1 MAISVKTV
9 ADKVFN
15 LLKGYGYTVDSFD
28 KEGMQVGDP
37 ADAIRFFV
45 ESPNLLITLN
55 VPTDEIQLSVSE
67 NTEET
72 DTLRKQLSNL
82 ARDYL
87 MALDFRV
94 FGKTLKPSSEAVSIA
109 KQKEKDMMEQ
119 QVAESFGTMSG
130 SVKTSYQPLDNVKI
144 IVKHAKAVN
153 EEVRGSRSR
162 NISKI
167 FIQRGEERFAFP
179 SKNLSGARAMARHI
193 HNGGEMHDSIGESIV
208 KMCKDISTL
217 KEFVRYVKSNDLVN
231 ESNQEYVTLAMENIG
246 EIKNTFKRL
255 SGVKTYAKAV
265 ESITDQQNIEII
277 KEVDLEDHF
286 TETHFDDKVA
296 NAVDTIKFLVNRKN
310 TFENYIMKTI
320 ELEEFRG
327 VKSLIS
333 ESDTL
338 EFDTPNAKLGFQV
351 SQLSSSVKDNT
362 LANYLDSIG
371 SKLNAGGTLNPFEYR
386 AVKASLLSAGNKRAV
401 YAEHFVE
408 EEYYQKF
415 IESFIPEDK

>member
-9 ADKVFN
+9 ADRVYN
-15 LLKGYGYTVDSFD
+15 LLKGYGFTIDTFD
-28 KEGMQVGDP
+28 KDGNVVGNPDS
-37 ADAIRFFV
+37 AIRFFV
-45 ESPNLLITLN
+45 EDPNILVTLN
-55 VPTDEIQLSVSE
+55 VPTEEIKLSVSE
-67 NTEET
+67 NSEQS
-72 DTLRKQLSNL
+72 DLLRKQLGQL
-82 ARDYL
+82 AKDYL
-87 MALDFRV
+87 MNLDFRV
-94 FGKTLKPSSEAVSIA
+94 FGKSLKPQSDTVNVM
-109 KQKEKDMMEQ
+109 KTKEKDME
-119 QVAESFGTMSG
+119 VVHEASLG
-130 SVKTSYQPLDNVKI
+130 SVFGSTKTSYQPLDSVKI
-144 IVKHAKAVN
+144 VVKHSKPVN

-179 SKNLSGARAMARHI
+179 SKNLNGARAMARHLY
-193 HNGGEMHDSIGESIV
+193 NGGEMHDSIGESIV

-217 KEFVRYVKSNDLVN
+217 KEFVRYVRSNDLVN

-265 ESITDQQNIEII
+265 ESIADQQNIEII

-310 TFENYIMKTI
+310 TFENFIMKAI
-320 ELEEFRG
+320 EAEEFKG

-338 EFDTPNAKLGFQV
+338 EFDTPNAKLGHQV
-351 SQLSSSVKDNT
+351 TQLSTTCKDNR
-362 LANYLDSIG
+362 LANYLGGIG
-371 SKLNAGGTLNPFEYR
+371 QKLNSGAGLDPFEYR
-386 AVKASLLSAGNKRAV
+386 AIKASLLSAGNKRAV
-401 YAEHFVE
+401 YAENFVE

-415 IESFIPEDK
+415 IESFIPGDK

>member
-9 ADKVFN
+9 ADRVYN
-15 LLKGYGYTVDSFD
+15 LLKGYGFTIDTFD
-28 KEGMQVGDP
+28 KDGNVVGNPDS
-37 ADAIRFFV
+37 AIRFFV
-45 ESPNLLITLN
+45 EDPNILVTLN
-55 VPTDEIQLSVSE
+55 VPTEEIKLSVSE
-67 NTEET
+67 NSEQS
-72 DTLRKQLSNL
+72 DLLRKQLGQL
-82 ARDYL
+82 AKDYL
-87 MALDFRV
+87 MNLDFRV
-94 FGKTLKPSSEAVSIA
+94 FGKSLKPQSDTVNVM
-109 KQKEKDMMEQ
+109 KTKEKDME
-119 QVAESFGTMSG
+119 VVYEASLG
-130 SVKTSYQPLDNVKI
+130 SVFGSTKTSYQPLDSVKI
-144 IVKHAKAVN
+144 VVKHSKPVN

-179 SKNLSGARAMARHI
+179 SKNLNGARAMARHLY
-193 HNGGEMHDSIGESIV
+193 NGGEMHDSIGESIV

-217 KEFVRYVKSNDLVN
+217 KEFVRYVRTNDLVN

-265 ESITDQQNIEII
+265 ESIADQQNIEII

-310 TFENYIMKTI
+310 TFENFIMKAI
-320 ELEEFRG
+320 EAEEFKG

-338 EFDTPNAKLGFQV
+338 EFDTPNAKLGHQV
-351 SQLSSSVKDNT
+351 TQLSTTCKDNR
-362 LANYLDSIG
+362 LANYLGGIG
-371 SKLNAGGTLNPFEYR
+371 QKLNSGAGLDPFEYR
-386 AVKASLLSAGNKRAV
+386 AIKASLLSAGNKRAV
-401 YAEHFVE
+401 YAENFVE

>member
-9 ADKVFN
+9 ADRVYN
-15 LLKGYGYTVDSFD
+15 LLKGYGFTIDTFD
-28 KEGMQVGDP
+28 KDGNVVGNPDS
-37 ADAIRFFV
+37 AVRFFV
-45 ESPNLLITLN
+45 EDPNILVTLN
-55 VPTDEIQLSVSE
+55 VPTEEIKLSVSE
-67 NTEET
+67 NSEQS
-72 DTLRKQLSNL
+72 DLLRKQLGQL
-82 ARDYL
+82 AKDYL
-87 MALDFRV
+87 MSLDFRV
-94 FGKTLKPSSEAVSIA
+94 FGKSLKPQSDTVNVM
-109 KQKEKDMMEQ
+109 KTKEKDMMEQ

-217 KEFVRYVKSNDLVN
+217 KEFVRYVRSNDLVN

-265 ESITDQQNIEII
+265 ENITDQQNIEII

-310 TFENYIMKTI
+310 TFENFIMKAI
-320 ELEEFRG
+320 EAEEFKG

-338 EFDTPNAKLGFQV
+338 EFDTPSAKLGHQV
-351 SQLSSSVKDNT
+351 TQLSTTCRDNR
-362 LANYLDSIG
+362 LANYLSGIG
-371 SKLNAGGTLNPFEYR
+371 QKLNSGSGLDPFEYR
-386 AVKASLLSAGNKRAV
+386 AIKASLLSAGSRRPV
-401 YAEHFVE
+401 YTENFVE